1 MSCRTALFLTAL
13 ITATLGACTPENPRE
28 VEAQANMLREA
39 NSDPEDC
46 LLLVW
51 SNQRE
56 RERDVE
62 FDRRHDFVDGGAIS
76 CATGTSASR
85 FEAVIATLRE
95 AARSGNKARIL
106 DQVGLP
112 LLYID
117 ATGTRRELE
126 SRAEVEAVFDDIFDA
141 YMIARLQRLDLSRMS
156 VASEQG
162 GFFDLGALWLVVD
175 RQGGKPRLMT
185 VNRQALDEALD
196 AARDGAER
204 NRGERV
210 PFD

>member
-1 MSCRTALFLTAL
+1 MTCRTALFLTAL
-13 ITATLGACTPENPRE
+13 IPATLGACTPENPRE

-51 SNQRE
+51 SNQ

-126 SRAEVEAVFDDIFDA
+126 SRAEVEAVFDEIFDA

-162 GFFDLGALWLVVD
+162 GYFDLGALWLVVD

>member
-13 ITATLGACTPENPRE
+13 ITAMLGACTPENPRE

-51 SNQRE
+51 SNQ

-117 ATGTRRELE
+117 AAGTRRELQ
-126 SRAEVEAVFDDIFDA
+126 SRAEVEAVFDEIFDA
-141 YMIARLQRLDLSRMS
+141 HMIARLQRLYLSRMS
-156 VASEQG
+156 VAS
-162 GFFDLGALWLVVD
+162 DLGALWLVVD

>member
-13 ITATLGACTPENPRE
+13 ITAMLGACTPENPRE

-51 SNQRE
+51 SNQ

-117 ATGTRRELE
+117 AAGTRRELQ
-126 SRAEVEAVFDDIFDA
+126 SRAEVEAVFDEIFDA

-156 VASEQG
+156 VASEQ
-162 GFFDLGALWLVVD
+162 GALWLVVD

>member
-13 ITATLGACTPENPRE
+13 ITAMLGACTPENPRE

-51 SNQRE
+51 SNQ

-126 SRAEVEAVFDDIFDA
+126 SRAEVEAVFDEIFDA

-156 VASEQG
+156 VASDQG
-162 GFFDLGALWLVVD
+162 GFSISAPCGWWST
-175 RQGGKPRLMT
+175 GK
-185 VNRQALDEALD
+185 
-196 AARDGAER
+196 AASHD
-204 NRGERV
+204 
-210 PFD
+210 